1 MKFEK
6 LTMENLGRMDTPE
19 FKESNKLPVIIVL
32 DNLRSAHN
40 IGSIFRTCDAFRV
53 EAIYLIGICAIPPQ
67 KELMKTA
74 LGATETVVWRH
85 FENCNE
91 ALLLL
96 KKDNY
101 FIAAVEQTNQSILLQ
116 NFIPQSKTA
125 FVFGNEVN
133 GVSNE
138 ALEFCDASV
147 EIPQFGTKH
156 SFNVSITAGIILWD
170 TYNKTKTL

>member
-1 MKFEK
+1 MNFEK
-6 LTMENLGRMDTPE
+6 LTLHELGRMDPSG
-19 FKESNKLPVIIVL
+19 FKESIKMPVIIVL
-32 DNLRSAHN
+32 DNVRSAHN

-53 EAIYLIGICAIPPQ
+53 EALFLTGICAIPPQ

-74 LGATETVVWRH
+74 LGATETVAWKYFPTTLEAIR
-85 FENCNE
+85 FLDQENY
-91 ALLLL
+91 L
-96 KKDNY
+96 
-101 FIAAVEQTNQSILLQ
+101 IAAVEQATQSVFLQ
-116 NFIPQSKTA
+116 DFTPQIKTA

-133 GVSNE
+133 GVSAE
-138 ALEFCDASV
+138 VLKCCHTCV

>member
-85 FENCNE
+85 FEYCNE

>member
-40 IGSIFRTCDAFRV
+40 IGSIFRTSDAFRV

-91 ALLLL
+91 ALILL

-101 FIAAVEQTNQSILLQ
+101 FIAAVEQTNHSILLQ

-138 ALEFCDASV
+138 ALEYCDASV